1 MGLNIIAVD
10 GLDCSGKEH
19 ITKLLEQEL
28 REKYTTSF
36 NVSRIE
42 FPTYDQTKLIDML
55 LSKEY
60 ADIIEDEFFDSS
72 IYLTKTAA
80 FMEDQF
86 AKILDLYKHDKY
98 SDKTNIYIFD
108 RYYMSNLWYNLAFI
122 NRDIMDGYNKLLELL
137 KVYQLPKPSAYFYID
152 MPFEIIQTFLKE
164 KKNKD
169 YNESNTIYL
178 SQVKNYADSAHYK
191 YNIKFSDNQFMI
203 NCMKLEST
211 SIDYMQ
217 TTNIWYNKK
226 YRLQSYDEIVDGIMV
241 YLDHIKLF

>member
-28 REKYTTSF
+28 REKYTTAF

-108 RYYMSNLWYNLAFI
+108 RYYRSKKKHKRYVYGTGLGLSIVKNI
-122 NRDIMDGYNKLLELL
+122 LLLHNYPYGV
-137 KVYQLPKPSAYFYID
+137 KS
-152 MPFEIIQTFLKE
+152 T
-164 KKNKD
+164 KNKG
-169 YNESNTIYL
+169 TIFYF
-178 SQVKNYADSAHYK
+178 K
-191 YNIKFSDNQFMI
+191 IKRD
-203 NCMKLEST
+203 
-211 SIDYMQ
+211 D
-217 TTNIWYNKK
+217 
-226 YRLQSYDEIVDGIMV
+226 
-241 YLDHIKLF
+241 